1 MNARSPKFNI
11 MKGITILLVIVGY
24 TEGLP
29 FLLKN
34 GIMSFHMPLFFLFA
48 DYFLS
53 SKRASTYNIKERC
66 YPFITS
72 FFYYC

>member
-53 SKRASTYNIKERC
+53 SKSYNIKERC